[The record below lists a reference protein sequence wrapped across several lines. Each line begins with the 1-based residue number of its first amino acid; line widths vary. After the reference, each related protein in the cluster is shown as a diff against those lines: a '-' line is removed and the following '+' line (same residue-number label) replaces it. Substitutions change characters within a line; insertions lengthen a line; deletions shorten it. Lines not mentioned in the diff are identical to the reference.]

1 MPNLKLQIFFT
12 ALFLSYSLSAQVWVD
27 DMNNPNLSLY
37 EIQESFEEYW
47 KNRVVEKGERI

>member
-1 MPNLKLQIFFT
+1 MGNLKSK
-12 ALFLSYSLSAQVWVD
+12 LFYLLVFINSIGSAQVWVD